1 MVVETT
7 GVRALTMEA
16 LGMVVL
22 DQTVDLQEVLEGLMS
37 RQTEEEYWGGLL
49 QGITK
54 DQTAGL
60 VRCPT
65 PHLQGR
71 TRPCWMGK

>member
-7 GVRALTMEA
+7 GVQALTMEA
-16 LGMVVL
+16 LDTVVL

-37 RQTEEEYWGGLL
+37 RQIEGAFWEDLL

-54 DQTAGL
+54 DLTVGW

-65 PHLQGR
+65 PRLRGR
-71 TRPCWMGK
+71 THQCWTGR

>member
-37 RQTEEEYWGGLL
+37 RQTEEAYWGVLL

-54 DQTAGL
+54 DQAVG
-60 VRCPT
+60 
-65 PHLQGR
+65 
-71 TRPCWMGK
+71 

>member
-1 MVVETT
+1 MVAETT
-7 GVRALTMEA
+7 GVRPQTMEA
-16 LGMVVL
+16 LDIVVV

-54 DQTAGL
+54 DQTVGL

-71 TRPCWMGK
+71 TRPCWMGR

>member
-7 GVRALTMEA
+7 GVRAPTMEA

-37 RQTEEEYWGGLL
+37 RQTEEAYWGVLL

-54 DQTAGL
+54 DQTVG
-60 VRCPT
+60 
-65 PHLQGR
+65 
-71 TRPCWMGK
+71 